1 MQCNKLYIQ
10 KCKLMRYEFRKCR
23 GCLLNFLWNL
33 SFFLCSHSWNLRSQI
48 EKPENIKYARQ
59 STAKWFLIDRINW
72 SKTNIKSSLP
82 IWSTSSIQEVKKF
95 DCWTPSIRIR
105 VSWTDSHC
113 WKGQFFYG
121 ISQCLEYCNNGAV
134 IPCYKTKI

>member
-1 MQCNKLYIQ
+1 
-10 KCKLMRYEFRKCR
+10 MRYEFRKCR
-23 GCLLNFLWNL
+23 KYRDWKKLFVQFLDEICP
-33 SFFLCSHSWNLRSQI
+33 FLMLKQLKKCKIWGHKSKNLRISNMQDR
-48 EKPENIKYARQ
+48 ALQ
-59 STAKWFLIDRINW
+59 SDFSLINW

-105 VSWTDSHC
+105 VSWTDSHR

-134 IPCYKTKI
+134 IPC